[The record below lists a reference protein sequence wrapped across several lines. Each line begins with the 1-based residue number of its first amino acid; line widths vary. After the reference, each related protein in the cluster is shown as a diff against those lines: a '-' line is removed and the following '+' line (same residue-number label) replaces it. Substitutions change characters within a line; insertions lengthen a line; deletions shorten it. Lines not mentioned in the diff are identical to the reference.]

1 MLYLCSVKSYLGSNS
16 RQVNKLINN
25 KLFKNFTNMIEL
37 YISQNKNTQSE
48 AYGKYYP
55 RVSYKQTMNI
65 HDMAVHMAEHNTP
78 FSEGTIEG
86 ILRDFVKCVR
96 EQTLNGNTV
105 KVDNLAI
112 FKVSVIGN
120 GCKELYDADLDKTIT
135 ASIGTVGRNDKTGP
149 AVNSLKLLAQ
159 ATGEY
164 TREELNKDGKL
175 GWTDKAAAEIA
186 AAKAAAQG
194 GSQSNSGSSTGSETG
209 QGGNGSQGGQS
220 GDNQGQQGGSST
232 GSETAEGYALSISTI
247 GSGSASVTK
256 GGNAVTSGSNLN
268 EDDEVEISI
277 TPAEGETPTATI
289 NGSEIELTE
298 SEGVYSGSFAMP
310 GQASSLVINTG
321 GSSGGNGGADLDKD

>member
-1 MLYLCSVKSYLGSNS
+1 
-16 RQVNKLINN
+16 
-25 KLFKNFTNMIEL
+25 MIEL
-37 YISQNKNTQSE
+37 YISQNNNTQSE

-135 ASIGTVGRNDKTGP
+135 ASIGSIGKTDKTGP

-194 GSQSNSGSSTGSETG
+194 GGSSNGGSSTGSETG
-209 QGGNGSQGGQS
+209 QGGNGSQNGGTQS

-256 GGNAVTSGSNLN
+256 GGNAVTSGASLN

>member
-1 MLYLCSVKSYLGSNS
+1 
-16 RQVNKLINN
+16 
-25 KLFKNFTNMIEL
+25 MIEL
-37 YISQNKNTQSE
+37 YISQNNNTQSE

-135 ASIGTVGRNDKTGP
+135 ASIGSIGKTDKTGP

-194 GSQSNSGSSTGSETG
+194 NSGSQGGSSTGSETG
-209 QGGNGSQGGQS
+209 QGGNSSQGGQS

-232 GSETAEGYALSISTI
+232 GSETAQGYALTI
-247 GSGSASVTK
+247 ATSGAGSASVTK
-256 GGNAVTSGSNLN
+256 DGNAVTSGSNLN

-289 NGSEIELTE
+289 NGSQIELTE

>member
-1 MLYLCSVKSYLGSNS
+1 
-16 RQVNKLINN
+16 
-25 KLFKNFTNMIEL
+25 MIEL
-37 YISQNKNTQSE
+37 YISQNKIVGSA

-120 GCKELYDADLDKTIT
+120 GCKELYDATLDKTIT
-135 ASIGTVGRNDKTGP
+135 ASIGTVGKNDKTGP

-175 GWTDKAAAEIA
+175 GWTDKAAAEIL
-186 AAKAAAQG
+186 AAKTAA
-194 GSQSNSGSSTGSETG
+194 
-209 QGGNGSQGGQS
+209 QGGNGSGSSSGSGTEGGGNSGGSGQS
-220 GDNQGQQGGSST
+220 EQGSQSEQGQQTAST
-232 GSETAEGYALSISTI
+232 YALTISRT
-247 GSGSASVTK
+247 GVGSATVTK
-256 GGNAVTSGSNLN
+256 DGNAVTSGTSLN

-277 TPAEGETPTATI
+277 TPAEGQVPTATV

-298 SEGVYSGSFAMP
+298 DNGVYSGSFAMP
-310 GQASSLVINTG
+310 GQASTLIINTG
-321 GSSGGNGGADLDKD
+321 EGEDDDYDPNA

>member
-1 MLYLCSVKSYLGSNS
+1 
-16 RQVNKLINN
+16 
-25 KLFKNFTNMIEL
+25 MIEL
-37 YISQNKNTQSE
+37 YISQNKNTASE

-65 HDMAVHMAEHNTP
+65 HDMAVHMAEHHTP
-78 FSEGTIEG
+78 FSEGTLEG

-135 ASIGTVGRNDKTGP
+135 ASIGTIGRNDKTGP
-149 AVNSLKLLAQ
+149 AVHSLKLLAQ

-175 GWTDKAAAEIA
+175 GWTDKAAAEIL
-186 AAKAAAQG
+186 AAKNAAMNGGSSSGGSSESNAGSQNG
-194 GSQSNSGSSTGSETG
+194 GSQKSGNQSGGDNSG
-209 QGGNGSQGGQS
+209 Q
-220 GDNQGQQGGSST
+220 QGQQGQQGNQNQQS
-232 GSETAEGYALSISTI
+232 GYALTI
-247 GSGSASVTK
+247 ATSGSGSATVTHD
-256 GGNAVTSGSNLN
+256 GNAVTSGASLN

-277 TPAEGETPTATI
+277 KPAEGQVPTASI
-289 NGSEIELTE
+289 NSSAIELTE
-298 SEGVYSGSFAMP
+298 DNGVYSGSFAMP
-310 GQASSLVINTG
+310 GQASALVISTG
-321 GSSGGNGGADLDKD
+321 VSGEGGDGGEGLDKD

>member
-1 MLYLCSVKSYLGSNS
+1 
-16 RQVNKLINN
+16 
-25 KLFKNFTNMIEL
+25 MIEL
-37 YISQNKNTQSE
+37 YISQNKNTASE

-135 ASIGTVGRNDKTGP
+135 ASIGTIGKNDKTGP

-175 GWTDKAAAEIA
+175 GWTDKAAAEILAVKNA
-186 AAKAAAQG
+186 AMGGNGGGSSSGGSGESNG
-194 GSQSNSGSSTGSETG
+194 GSQN
-209 QGGNGSQGGQS
+209 GGEQNGGE
-220 GDNQGQQGGSST
+220 QGQQAT
-232 GSETAEGYALSISTI
+232 GYALTI
-247 GSGSASVTK
+247 NKSGTGSASVTHN
-256 GGNAVTSGSNLN
+256 GNAVASGSSLS

-277 TPAEGETPTATI
+277 TPAEGKVPTASV
-289 NGSEIELTE
+289 NGSSIELTE
-298 SEGVYSGSFAMP
+298 DGGVYSGSFAMP
-310 GQASSLVINTG
+310 GQASTLVINS
-321 GSSGGNGGADLDKD
+321 GSSGGDGGDGLTND

>member
-1 MLYLCSVKSYLGSNS
+1 
-16 RQVNKLINN
+16 
-25 KLFKNFTNMIEL
+25 MIEL

-135 ASIGTVGRNDKTGP
+135 ASIGTIGRNDKTGP
-149 AVNSLKLLAQ
+149 AVHSLKLLAQ

-175 GWTDKAAAEIA
+175 GWTDKAAAEIL
-186 AAKAAAQG
+186 AAKNAAMNG
-194 GSQSNSGSSTGSETG
+194 GSSSGGSSESNGGSSQNGGSSPQNGGTQSGGDNSGS
-209 QGGNGSQGGQS
+209 QGDQNQSQ
-220 GDNQGQQGGSST
+220 
-232 GSETAEGYALSISTI
+232 GYALTI
-247 GSGSASVTK
+247 ATSGSGSATVTHN
-256 GGNAVTSGSNLN
+256 GNTVTSGATLI

-277 TPAEGETPTATI
+277 TPAEGQVPTASI
-289 NGSEIELTE
+289 NSSAIELTE
-298 SEGVYSGSFAMP
+298 DNGVYTGSFAMP
-310 GQASSLVINTG
+310 GQASALVISTG
-321 GSSGGNGGADLDKD
+321 VSGDGGDGGEGLDKD

>member
-1 MLYLCSVKSYLGSNS
+1 
-16 RQVNKLINN
+16 
-25 KLFKNFTNMIEL
+25 MIEL
-37 YISQNKNTQSE
+37 YISQNKIVGSA

-120 GCKELYDADLDKTIT
+120 GCKELYDATLDKTIT
-135 ASIGTVGRNDKTGP
+135 ASIGTVGKNDKTGP

-175 GWTDKAAAEIA
+175 GWTDKAAAEIL
-186 AAKAAAQG
+186 AAKTAAQG
-194 GSQSNSGSSTGSETG
+194 GGNGGGSSSGSGTEGGGNSGGSG
-209 QGGNGSQGGQS
+209 QSEQGGQS
-220 GDNQGQQGGSST
+220 QQGDQNQST
-232 GSETAEGYALSISTI
+232 GYALTISRT
-247 GSGSASVTK
+247 GVGSATVTK
-256 GGNAVTSGSNLN
+256 DGNAVTSGTSLN

-277 TPAEGETPTATI
+277 TPAEGQVPTATV

-298 SEGVYSGSFAMP
+298 DNGVYSGSFAMP
-310 GQASSLVINTG
+310 GQASTLIINTG
-321 GSSGGNGGADLDKD
+321 EGEDDDYDPNA